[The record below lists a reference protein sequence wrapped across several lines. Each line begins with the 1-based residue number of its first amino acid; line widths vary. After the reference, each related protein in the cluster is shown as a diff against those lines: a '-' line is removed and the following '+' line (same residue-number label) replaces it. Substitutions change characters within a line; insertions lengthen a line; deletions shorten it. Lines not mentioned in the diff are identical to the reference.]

1 MWSRMK
7 SATKRKRATLIMKV
21 LDSNKGIPLSLN
33 EWLSK
38 INNELTSEY
47 CLSNTKQLAHTFRYL
62 SCAMKCNI
70 RKQREAEHIDGY
82 NTSNMYYVLENEIEV

>member
-1 MWSRMK
+1 MK
-7 SATKRKRATLIMKV
+7 SQTKRKRAILIMDV
-21 LDSNKGIPLSLN
+21 LEMNKGIPLSLN
-33 EWLSK
+33 EWLTK

-70 RKQREAEHIDGY
+70 RKQREAEHIEGY
-82 NTSNMYYVLENEIEV
+82 NTCNIYYSLEKEIEV